1 MKRRLSIL
9 ERVVFLSCVSLLVAL
24 VGCDSGGGSS
34 SGGESFNTIGQ
45 SFFQG
50 IADKNAETRAKQGK
64 PCITAEGDS
73 GTFLVTEF
81 LGVPSAKCIKNT

>member
-9 ERVVFLSCVSLLVAL
+9 ERAVFLSCVSLLL
-24 VGCDSGGGSS
+24 VLGGCDSGGGSS
-34 SGGESFNTIGQ
+34 SGGESFGTIGQ

-64 PCITAEGDS
+64 PCTTEEDEP